1 VATPHLGGVFI
12 RLVERLL
19 VLLELEGRGVVG
31 ALGISEGGFVGF
43 DLLLLL
49 QSGGVVGVV
58 GVREGF
64 QVGSLLCSGGRRSG
78 RSGRL
83 QRRRA

>member
-1 VATPHLGGVFI
+1 M
-12 RLVERLL
+12 
-19 VLLELEGRGVVG
+19 VG
-31 ALGISEGGFVGF
+31 ALGISEGGFVGL

-64 QVGSLLCSGGRRSG
+64 QVGSLLSSGGLRSG
-78 RSGRL
+78 RGGRL